1 MLKGGSS
8 YFCNL
13 ARGHGASQSEKNH
26 HWKEKEEEEERKEG
40 EDKGKKREREE
51 AFFAK
56 ALMLLQRE
64 YIAFLLRALSTAFR
78 PTFSKL
84 RPARNII
91 RKPCCITFRVSRCFL
106 FRQIKI
112 KLAIITYRF
121 LAQKRFFFDETT
133 RSRDPFPRRKNE
145 RRIRDALSDV
155 NDTRFFSFFY
165 LASQAFFS
173 LFLSRNDNL
182 SFLFVMIINVSRAF
196 SSSIIH
202 ACQDRLVTTGSRTI
216 FRSRGASITLPERQT
231 KM

>member
-1 MLKGGSS
+1 MIIPDGIHDGREKGLFEASECSKGAAPIFAISHEVT
-8 YFCNL
+8 
-13 ARGHGASQSEKNH
+13 ARLNQKKNH

-106 FRQIKI
+106 FPSNQ
-112 KLAIITYRF
+112 
-121 LAQKRFFFDETT
+121 D
-133 RSRDPFPRRKNE
+133 
-145 RRIRDALSDV
+145 
-155 NDTRFFSFFY
+155 
-165 LASQAFFS
+165 QAC
-173 LFLSRNDNL
+173 NNNL
-182 SFLFVMIINVSRAF
+182 SFSCTETILFWRNHEITWPF
-196 SSSIIH
+196 SS
-202 ACQDRLVTTGSRTI
+202 QK
-216 FRSRGASITLPERQT
+216 EREEDT
-231 KM
+231 RRVERR

>member
-121 LAQKRFFFDETT
+121 LAQ
-133 RSRDPFPRRKNE
+133 
-145 RRIRDALSDV
+145 
-155 NDTRFFSFFY
+155 NDSFFTKPRDHVT
-165 LASQAFFS
+165 
-173 LFLSRNDNL
+173 LFL
-182 SFLFVMIINVSRAF
+182 AE
-196 SSSIIH
+196 
-202 ACQDRLVTTGSRTI
+202 RT
-216 FRSRGASITLPERQT
+216 RGGYATR
-231 KM
+231 

>member
-26 HWKEKEEEEERKEG
+26 HHWKEKEEEEERKEG
-40 EDKGKKREREE
+40 EDKGKKRKE

-106 FRQIKI
+106 FPSNQDQACNNN
-112 KLAIITYRF
+112 LSFSCT
-121 LAQKRFFFDETT
+121 KRFFFDETT
-133 RSRDPFPRRKNE
+133 RSRDSFPRRKNE

-155 NDTRFFSFFY
+155 NNTRFFSFFY